1 VWYSV
6 ATFVLAFQNSPDM
19 VNLWRFIGGVG
30 IGVELV
36 TIDTYISE
44 LVPKRAR
51 GKAFAY
57 QQAIGFCAVPLVA
70 LFAWLLV
77 PADPFG
83 FSGWRWVVLIGSAGA
98 LIIWWLRLGLPE
110 SPRWLA
116 QQGRFA
122 EAEQV
127 MQAIEARV
135 AAEIDRS
142 LPLPE
147 PAPAE
152 NPRPGSYWEVFS
164 PAYRGRTVMMIVA
177 NFCSTIGFYGFA
189 NWVPTLL
196 IAKGIHVTQSLQYT
210 FIMAFAYPLFA
221 LVSTQFADR
230 MERKWQVVASS
241 IGMAVC
247 GVLFSMQEAAEALI
261 VLGFVQTMMNTW
273 ISFSF
278 HNYQAELFPT
288 RMRARAVGFVYSWS
302 RFSTIFTGFF
312 VAFFLKNFGVPGV
325 FGFIAVAMAIVAI
338 AIGGFGPRTNHR
350 PLEEI
355 SH

>member
-1 VWYSV
+1 
-6 ATFVLAFQNSPDM
+6 M
-19 VNLWRFIGGVG
+19 
-30 IGVELV
+30 
-36 TIDTYISE
+36 
-44 LVPKRAR
+44 R
-51 GKAFAY
+51 GKAFAF

-70 LFAWLLV
+70 LLAWLLV
-77 PADPFG
+77 PVDPLG

-98 LIIWWLRLGLPE
+98 VFIWWLRLGLPE

-122 EAEQV
+122 EAEHV
-127 MQAIEARV
+127 MQAIETQV
-135 AAEIDRS
+135 AADS
-142 LPLPE
+142 HQPLPTPE
-147 PAPAE
+147 LAPPE

-164 PAYRGRTVMMIVA
+164 PAYRGRAIMMIVA

-221 LVSTQFADR
+221 LVGTTYADR
-230 MERKWQVVASS
+230 MERKWQVVTAS

-247 GVLFSMQEAAEALI
+247 GVAFSMQSAAAALI
-261 VLGFVQTMMNTW
+261 VLGFIQTMMNTW

-325 FGFIAVAMAIVAI
+325 FAFIAVAMAIVAI
-338 AIGGFGPRTNHR
+338 AIGAFGPRTNHR